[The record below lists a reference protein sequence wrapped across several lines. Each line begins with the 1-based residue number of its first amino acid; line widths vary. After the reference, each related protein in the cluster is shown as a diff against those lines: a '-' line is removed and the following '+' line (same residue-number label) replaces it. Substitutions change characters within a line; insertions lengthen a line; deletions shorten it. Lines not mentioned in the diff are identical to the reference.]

1 MNKEFFMVPNRVFDV
16 GLSTTEI
23 AVFCYLLR
31 CADNETRLCFPSYTK
46 ICETC
51 KISRQ
56 SAINAIK
63 VLCDR
68 KYVDKVSKGYS
79 GEYGV
84 KRANTYRINWG

>member
-31 CADNETRLCFPSYTK
+31 CADNDTKLCFPSYK
-46 ICETC
+46 NICERC

-56 SAINAIK
+56 SAITTIK
-63 VLCDR
+63 SLCDHNFIE
-68 KYVDKVSKGYS
+68 KVSKGYS

-84 KRANTYRINWG
+84 KRANTYKVTWY